1 MLLSH
6 MNVRRRPLTIF
17 NVRPFLMAFVWDSL
31 SRLDT
36 MDLSHFRCTPV
47 SGHCF
52 APHFCLS
59 EGAIAPQRP
68 MCFWLI
74 SSRKP
79 MCSTWFYRFAEFSNC
94 FAREP
99 ISSIEIDVGAVRVK
113 VSHWQDSIP
122 LSSRLCPSF
131 SSRSPHRRPRVFRL
145 VYRPYRSFRFVFSSF
160 VVSPSFVSFASRL
173 VSSLVSCFALHSPP
187 FLYLYYLSTYF
198 FSRNNFPFLR
208 VHFIL

>member
-1 MLLSH
+1 
-6 MNVRRRPLTIF
+6 
-17 NVRPFLMAFVWDSL
+17 
-31 SRLDT
+31 
-36 MDLSHFRCTPV
+36 
-47 SGHCF
+47 
-52 APHFCLS
+52 
-59 EGAIAPQRP
+59 

-79 MCSTWFYRFAEFSNC
+79 MCSTLFYRFAELSNC
-94 FAREP
+94 LACEP